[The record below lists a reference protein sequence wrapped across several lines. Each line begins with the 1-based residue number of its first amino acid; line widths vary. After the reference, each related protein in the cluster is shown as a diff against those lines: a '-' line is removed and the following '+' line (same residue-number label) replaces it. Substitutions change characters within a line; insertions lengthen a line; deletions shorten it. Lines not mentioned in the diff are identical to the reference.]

1 MNLGLLKTTTK
12 YSEPLTVRSELYIFD
27 IKINYSSLTVT
38 MSAAGVKPQK
48 PEASER
54 SGDQSLLGERFGLSE
69 K

>member
-1 MNLGLLKTTTK
+1 
-12 YSEPLTVRSELYIFD
+12 LTVRSELYIFD